1 MKLATARRMKFW
13 SIRELAN
20 RAGVSP
26 RTVNTI
32 ELGTTTP
39 SLITIRKLCEALE
52 VDPLEIDEFR
62 GIILGERAALAHV

>member
-1 MKLATARRMKFW
+1 MKLATARRMRFW

-26 RTVNTI
+26 RTLNTI
-32 ELGTTTP
+32 ELGRTTP
-39 SLITIRKLCEALE
+39 SLSTIKKLSEALG

-62 GIILGERAALAHV
+62 NVIIGERAALATA